1 MIDIFSG
8 MNGNVDA
15 SWPTAIFFSY
25 AGGVLARFHPCV
37 YPLIPIT
44 TSYVISRSGGGASR
58 WGAFSLSLIY
68 VTGLS
73 ITYAGLGFFAALT
86 GSFFGSIATNPW
98 TLLLVG
104 IFISMMALGMLEI
117 VSISVPGF
125 IYKGSASGGTGLIG
139 AFTLGLVS
147 GLVDGPCTAP
157 ALAVLLTY
165 VAREG
170 NPVFGAA
177 LLFVFSFGMGS
188 LLIVLGSFSGLA
200 GRLPK
205 SGLWMAKIKTA
216 LGILMLGM
224 GDYFIFQAGRQWL

>member
-8 MNGNVDA
+8 MNGNIDA
-15 SWPTAIFFSY
+15 SWPAAILFSY
-25 AGGVLARFHPCV
+25 AGGVLASFTPCV

-44 TSYVISRSGGGASR
+44 ASYVISRSGDVPSR
-58 WGAFSLSLIY
+58 MRALSLSLTY
-68 VTGLS
+68 VMGLS
-73 ITYAGLGFFAALT
+73 ITYASLGFFAALT

-98 TLLLVG
+98 TFMLVG
-104 IFISMMALGMLEI
+104 IFISMMALGMLE
-117 VSISVPGF
+117 VVSVPAPGF
-125 IYKGSASGGTGLIG
+125 MSGGSAEAGSGLIG

-147 GLVDGPCTAP
+147 GFVAGPCTAP

-165 VAREG
+165 VAKEG
-170 NPVFGAA
+170 NPVFGAV

-205 SGLWMAKIKTA
+205 SGAWMTKIKTA

>member
-1 MIDIFSG
+1 MTGILSG
-8 MNGNVDA
+8 MNGNIDA
-15 SWPTAIFFSY
+15 SWPTAILFSY
-25 AGGVLARFHPCV
+25 AGGVLASFTPCV

-44 TSYVISRSGGGASR
+44 TSYVISRSGGVPSR
-58 WGAFSLSLIY
+58 SRAFFLSLAY

-73 ITYAGLGFFAALT
+73 LTYAGLGFFAALT
-86 GSFFGSIATNPW
+86 GSFFGSIATNPL

-104 IFISMMALGMLEI
+104 LFISMMALGMLEV
-117 VSISVPGF
+117 VSVPVPGF
-125 IYKGSASGGTGLIG
+125 MSGGSASAGSGLFG

-147 GLVDGPCTAP
+147 GFVAGPCTAP

-165 VAREG
+165 VVREG
-170 NPVFGAA
+170 NPVFGAV

-205 SGLWMAKIKTA
+205 SGAWMTKIKTA